1 MMEHTPASEP
11 LELKREGAV
20 LHVLFNRPE
29 RRNAITFQMMRSLTV
44 AFESAASDKTL
55 RAVVLRG
62 KGGHFCAGG
71 DLNHMREPPDEDGP
85 DPVARAYRRM
95 GEALMALNK
104 LPQAVIAAV
113 EGSCVGGG
121 LGMACSAD
129 YVIAA
134 EGAKFGMPEVRAGF
148 IPSQILPSVVRRI
161 GEGQARRLAVMADII
176 GANEAQRIGIA
187 HECVADTTAMD
198 AAIARAL
205 KQLRYAEPAAV
216 AQSKRLIGR
225 LAGDPPEPVL
235 DDAAATISRLL
246 QSDAA
251 AEGIAAFKEK
261 RPPNWAKDGA

>member
-1 MMEHTPASEP
+1 MTENT
-11 LELKREGAV
+11 LELRRDGSV
-20 LHVLFNRPE
+20 LHIGFNRPE
-29 RRNAITFQMMRSLTV
+29 RRNAITFEMMRALTS
-44 AFESAASDKTL
+44 AFDDAAKDTSL
-55 RAVVLRG
+55 RAIVLRG

-71 DLNHMREPPDEDGP
+71 DLNHMREPPNESGP

-95 GEALMALNK
+95 GEALMALNA

-129 YVIAA
+129 FVIAA

-161 GEGQARRLAVMADII
+161 GEGQARRLAVMAEII
-176 GANEAQRIGIA
+176 GADEALRIGIA
-187 HECVADTTAMD
+187 HKCVMDNEAMD
-198 AAIARAL
+198 AAIADAL
-205 KQLRYAEPAAV
+205 DWLRYAEPAAV
-216 AQSKRLIGR
+216 AQSKRLISS
-225 LAGDPPEPVL
+225 LASGPSEAVL

-261 RPPNWAKDGA
+261 RPPAWAKQ

>member
-1 MMEHTPASEP
+1 MTEDSSSSNP

-29 RRNAITFQMMRSLTV
+29 RRNAITFQMMRALTA
-44 AFESAASDKTL
+44 AFESAATDPTL
-55 RAVVLRG
+55 RVVVLRG

-95 GEALMALNK
+95 GEALMALNS

-129 YVIAA
+129 YVIATA
-134 EGAKFGMPEVRAGF
+134 GAKFGMPEVRAGF

-161 GEGQARRLAVMADII
+161 GEGQARRLAVLADII
-176 GANEAQRIGIA
+176 GTEEAQRIGIA
-187 HECVADTTAMD
+187 HESVADTAAMD
-198 AAIARAL
+198 AEIARAL
-205 KQLRYAEPAAV
+205 KQLAYAEPAAV
-216 AQSKRLIGR
+216 AQSKRLIGS
-225 LAGDPPEPVL
+225 LAGDPPEAVL

-261 RPPNWAKDGA
+261 RPPNWAKRDT

>member
-1 MMEHTPASEP
+1 MTEASSSSKP
-11 LELKREGAV
+11 IELRREGAV

-29 RRNAITFQMMRSLTV
+29 RRNAITFQMMRFLT
-44 AFESAASDKTL
+44 ATFQSAASDKTL

-95 GEALMALNK
+95 GEALIALNN
-104 LPQAVIAAV
+104 LSQAVIAAV

-161 GEGQARRLAVMADII
+161 GEGQARRLAVMAEII
-176 GANEAQRIGIA
+176 GADEAQRIGIV
-187 HECVADTTAMD
+187 HECVADTAAMD
-198 AAIARAL
+198 TAIAQAL
-205 KQLRYAEPAAV
+205 KQLSYAEPTAV
-216 AQSKRLIGR
+216 AQSKRLIGS

-246 QSDAA
+246 QSDVA

-261 RPPNWAKDGA
+261 RPPNWTKNGS